1 MADFKTTGGSRI
13 SGSGNP
19 AGAGGPLDQNSLT
32 ARAESLEYSDTF
44 AKQAAIL
51 WRRFRKNRFAV
62 IGLVVL
68 FVFYALA
75 ALAPVVAP
83 YPESGDPMFDIFLID
98 LKPQFAHYRVIT
110 WAESILI
117 EPERGEPFYRGVDQI
132 AKPAT
137 PEVIAEAK
145 TQGVYLLADDGNPK
159 RFFPNIMGRDELG
172 RDVFSRI
179 LYAARISLTIGF
191 VSVGISL
198 LIGTIWGC
206 VAGYYGGLV
215 DNMMM
220 RIVDAIMCIPT
231 FLLLVT
237 VMSVL
242 KPNIFNVM
250 IVLGLTGWTGIAR
263 LVRAEFLSLM
273 RRDYVEA
280 ARGIGA
286 KDSRIIFRHV
296 LPNAM
301 GPIIVAAT
309 MGVAGAILSES
320 GLSFFGLGVM
330 PPAASW
336 GNMLTNAQELNTMV
350 NAPWK
355 AFFPGLMI
363 FITVLSYNFLG
374 DGLRDALDPR
384 LKNT

>member
-1 MADFKTTGGSRI
+1 MTGIETS
-13 SGSGNP
+13 SVS
-19 AGAGGPLDQNSLT
+19 S
-32 ARAESLEYSDTF
+32 AESLEYSDTF
-44 AKQAAIL
+44 GKRMKIL
-51 WRRFRKNRFAV
+51 WNRFRKNAFAV
-62 IGLVVL
+62 IGLCTLL
-68 FVFYALA
+68 FFYLSAGLA
-75 ALAPVVAP
+75 SLVAP
-83 YPESGDPMFDIFLID
+83 YPEGGDPRYDIFLID
-98 LKPQFAHYRVIT
+98 LKPMASPYQVILH
-110 WAESILI
+110 EDLVVVI
-117 EPERGEPFYRGVDQI
+117 PEKGEAFYRDVTQKI
-132 AKPAT
+132 FPAS
-137 PEVIAEAK
+137 PEVISKARD
-145 TQGVYLLADDGNPK
+145 GGNYLFDDEGKPA
-159 RFFPNIMGRDELG
+159 RFKPNLMGRDELG

-191 VSVGISL
+191 VSVGISI
-198 LIGTIWGC
+198 LIGTVWGC
-206 VAGYYGGLV
+206 LAGYYGGAV
-215 DNMMM
+215 DNIMM

-286 KDSRIIFRHV
+286 KDRRIIFRHV

-309 MGVAGAILSES
+309 MGVAGAILAES

-336 GNMLTNAQELNTMV
+336 GNMLTNAQELNTMI

-355 AFFPGLMI
+355 AFWPGLMI
-363 FITVLSYNFLG
+363 FVTVLCYNFLG

>member
-1 MADFKTTGGSRI
+1 MSMSAKGQTGQLDAALMEQSEDSNFAADSM
-13 SGSGNP
+13 
-19 AGAGGPLDQNSLT
+19 
-32 ARAESLEYSDTF
+32 EYSDTF
-44 AKQAAIL
+44 RKRMQVL
-51 WRRFRKNRFAV
+51 WNRFRKNTFAV
-62 IGLVVL
+62 IGFSVL
-68 FVFYALA
+68 LVFYLAA
-75 ALAPVVAP
+75 ALASLLAP
-83 YPESGDPMFDIFLID
+83 YPEGGDPRYDIFLID
-98 LKPQFAHYRVIT
+98 LKPMLAPYIVVLHEDLVIVIPEKGEAFSRDVT
-110 WAESILI
+110 QAMTPASIELI
-117 EPERGEPFYRGVDQI
+117 QKAREAGNYLFDDEG
-132 AKPAT
+132 KPA
-137 PEVIAEAK
+137 
-145 TQGVYLLADDGNPK
+145 
-159 RFFPNIMGRDELG
+159 RFKANLMGRDELG

-179 LYAARISLTIGF
+179 LFAARISLTIGF
-191 VSVGISL
+191 VSVGISI
-198 LIGTIWGC
+198 LIGTVWGC
-206 VAGYYGGLV
+206 LAGYYGGV
-215 DNMMM
+215 IDNVMM

-242 KPNIFNVM
+242 RPNIFNVM

-286 KDSRIIFRHV
+286 KDRRIIFRHV

-309 MGVAGAILSES
+309 MGVAGAILAES

-336 GNMLTNAQELNTMV
+336 GNMLTNAQELNTMI

-355 AFFPGLMI
+355 AFWPGLMI
-363 FITVLSYNFLG
+363 FVTVLCYNFLG